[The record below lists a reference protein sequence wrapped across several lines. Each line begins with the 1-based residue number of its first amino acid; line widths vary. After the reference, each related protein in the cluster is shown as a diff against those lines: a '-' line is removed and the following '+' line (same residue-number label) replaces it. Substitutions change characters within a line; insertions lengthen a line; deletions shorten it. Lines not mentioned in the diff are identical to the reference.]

1 MVQEA
6 KQPAGDRVKE
16 MTEEIQ
22 QEKEE
27 HSHLSEK
34 QLADQTLI
42 TSRDETELIEEL
54 EPEGRINCY

>member
-6 KQPAGDRVKE
+6 KQPGGDRVKE

-27 HSHLSEK
+27 LSHLSEK

>member
-27 HSHLSEK
+27 LSHLSEK